1 MPKSGGTFTGPVQ
14 MSEDTGIASPALSVA
29 TKNYVDTKTAGLS
42 GLTGAMHFRGETTNA
57 DGSGHPIVPDST
69 SSFDNYDSGDVLLVG
84 DQEYVYAKG
93 NTAATSQWILLGD
106 EGSYALKSS
115 TEVIGSA
122 SAWNAGA
129 LPTLGDAI
137 AADDITNWDEGT
149 ASDATVN

>member
-1 MPKSGGTFTGPVQ
+1 